1 MLLTVSDSSSRSHAP
16 WPPLLRVLLAL
27 TLTSLLIVFLS
38 APILAQQRTPAKKK
52 TQTSSARSSGGGS
65 SGGGAGYTTALGLRA
80 GSPSGLTI
88 KHFFRGPVA
97 VEGILGTNLNRHG
110 FNLTVL
116 LEKHAQAFGA
126 RGLLWYYGLGGH
138 VSSYT
143 GRSYYEWY
151 YVKHKG
157 RRYYIYDDY
166 YEGRFWGLGI
176 DGALGLEYQFQ
187 DLPFTLGVD
196 AKPIAELTRG
206 NAFFWVEGALSLRYV
221 F

>member
-1 MLLTVSDSSSRSHAP
+1 MQLTTSDSAPHRAP
-16 WPPLLRVLLAL
+16 WPPLLRLVLALALLA
-27 TLTSLLIVFLS
+27 FLS
-38 APILAQQRTPAKKK
+38 AFLSIPTLAQQRTATKKK
-52 TQTSSARSSGGGS
+52 TQSAATRSNGGSSSGGGV
-65 SGGGAGYTTALGLRA
+65 GYTTALGLRA
-80 GSPSGLTI
+80 GSPSGVTL

-97 VEGILGTNLNRHG
+97 VEAIAGTNLNRHG

-116 LEKHAQAFGA
+116 LEKHGQAFGA

-138 VSSYT
+138 VSSYL
-143 GRSYYEWY
+143 GRTYYEWY

-166 YEGRFWGLGI
+166 YEGRFWGVGI
-176 DGALGLEYQFQ
+176 DGVLGLEYQFQ

-196 AKPIAELTRG
+196 AKPIAELARG
-206 NAFFWVEGALSLRYV
+206 DAFFWLEGALSLRYV